1 MQWAYAIG
9 NCIPK
14 CVKLVVSEKMNN
26 REKTFGQFLRG
37 ILEKRN
43 LSIRRLSALMEM
55 KSKTQLQRI
64 ADDESSYRSIVRFAE
79 KFEKTVELSDS
90 EKKEMSAA
98 IELHRIPSD
107 TRAVR
112 KALRSLISNGEGE
125 EKVCRCTFLNGEECR
140 EKVYLEELIMS
151 AAGTPE
157 SGDVSVYIE
166 NITSPELINVLKK
179 LAHREN
185 RPRLVIYHF
194 FRNTSDKKELGMQL
208 VALFKLAPYAD
219 YYPYSLPKNLV
230 KSRRII
236 IFCKG
241 SGKTHFF
248 NFYTQSGFGYLCE
261 NTSLSVQKHLLAEY
275 SNMIEKSLFM
285 TKERFD
291 TPLECLPDFIEE
303 QQKVDDL
310 SAVAIES
317 APCFM
322 IIPFH
327 IQKRL
332 YEDTNYLGYGK
343 DDPTIQRMYKV
354 LKARSERLHTV
365 GIDRQSVCDTDCI
378 QRFLESGKTD
388 DYFPQFRPLTRNEAV
403 ETLES
408 MLRIKGFRIY
418 LLKDGYSCRD
428 LMLASYESRFISA
441 INPKGGYWKNYSQIN
456 ITDREMA
463 QMLESFITDD
473 VIPNCCHSEED
484 SRRIIEEL
492 IERAKGG

>member
-1 MQWAYAIG
+1 
-9 NCIPK
+9 
-14 CVKLVVSEKMNN
+14 MNN

-90 EKKEMSAA
+90 EKKEMEAA

-112 KALRSLISNGEGE
+112 NTLRSLISNVEGE

-185 RPRLVIYHF
+185 SPRLVIYHF

-230 KSRRII
+230 KNRKII
-236 IFCKG
+236 MFCEG

-248 NFYTQSGFGYLCE
+248 NFYTQSGFGYLSE
-261 NTSLSVQKHLLAEY
+261 NTSPSVRKHLLAEY
-275 SNMIEKSLFM
+275 ANMIEKSLFM
-285 TKERFD
+285 TRERFD
-291 TPLECLPDFIEE
+291 SPIDSLPDFIDE
-303 QQKVDDL
+303 QQRVDEL

-317 APCFM
+317 EPCFM
-322 IIPFH
+322 TIPFD
-327 IQKRL
+327 IQRRL
-332 YEDTNYLGYGK
+332 YEESNYLGYGK

-354 LKARSERLHTV
+354 LKARSERLHTAGV
-365 GIDRQSVCDTDCI
+365 DRRSVCGRECI
-378 QRFLESGKTD
+378 ERFIESGKTD
-388 DYFPQFRPLTRNEAV
+388 DYFPSFRPLTRDEVV
-403 ETLES
+403 ETLEA
-408 MLRIKGFRIY
+408 MLEIKGLHIY
-418 LLKDGYSCRD
+418 LLEDGYSCRD

-441 INPKGGYWKNYSQIN
+441 VNPNGGYWKNYSQIN

-473 VIPNCCHSEED
+473 VIPNCCHSEEE
-484 SRRIIEEL
+484 SRRIIREL